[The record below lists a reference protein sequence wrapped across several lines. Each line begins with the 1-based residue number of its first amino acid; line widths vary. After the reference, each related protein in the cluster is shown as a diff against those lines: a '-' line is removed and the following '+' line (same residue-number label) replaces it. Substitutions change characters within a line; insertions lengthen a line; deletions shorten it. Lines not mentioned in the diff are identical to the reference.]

1 MSHVFHQLYFH
12 FAWATHSR
20 EPLID
25 RVWRPQ
31 FLEIVNEEVK
41 TRGGWPLRHNAM
53 PDHAR
58 LLCRLPPTVLI
69 AEFIG
74 QVKGATSFRV
84 NKEIHPKLNF
94 NGRKVTAFSLC
105 GRMSSLRSRAT
116 LIDRKNIIV
125 AEPYL
130 ICWRNLNAKG
140 MIGLKAYEES
150 LLKEARESLESRFPG
165 VNAWAREKN
174 LASRA

>member
-25 RVWRPQ
+25 RDWRPQ
-31 FLEIVNEEVK
+31 LLEIINEEVK
-41 TRGGWPLRHNAM
+41 TRGGWPIRHNAM
-53 PDHAR
+53 PDHAH

-84 NKEIHPKLNF
+84 NKEIPEVQSSMA
-94 NGRKVTAFSLC
+94 GRLRRPHFAQ
-105 GRMSSLRSRAT
+105 GRARQ
-116 LIDRKNIIV
+116 
-125 AEPYL
+125 
-130 ICWRNLNAKG
+130 
-140 MIGLKAYEES
+140 GLALY
-150 LLKEARESLESRFPG
+150 
-165 VNAWAREKN
+165 
-174 LASRA
+174 

>member
-1 MSHVFHQLYFH
+1 MSHAFHQLYFH

-25 RVWRPQ
+25 RDWRPQ
-31 FLEIVNEEVK
+31 LLEIINEEVK
-41 TRGGWPLRHNAM
+41 TRGGWPIRHNAM
-53 PDHAR
+53 PDHAH

-84 NKEIHPKLNF
+84 NKEIRPKFKLH
-94 NGRKVTAFSLC
+94 GRRVTASSVC
-105 GRMSSLRSRAT
+105 ARMSSRRSRAT

-125 AEPYL
+125 AGHCL
-130 ICWRNLNAKG
+130 ICWRNLNARK
-140 MIGLKAYEES
+140 MIGLKAM
-150 LLKEARESLESRFPG
+150 
-165 VNAWAREKN
+165 W
-174 LASRA
+174 